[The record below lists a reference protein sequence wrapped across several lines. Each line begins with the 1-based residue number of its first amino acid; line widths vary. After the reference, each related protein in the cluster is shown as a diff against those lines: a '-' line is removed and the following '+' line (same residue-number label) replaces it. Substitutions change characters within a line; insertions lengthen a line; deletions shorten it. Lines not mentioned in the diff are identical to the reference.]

1 MRGRSGGHARFEVR
15 GGRSDGRR
23 LGLDGAGALRR
34 GVSGERRAPRS
45 WRVYGRRLWWWV
57 GREGGRRVVS
67 RWWRSATPRRRNAK
81 FVAVGD
87 GRLVEVGVIIGGR
100 V

>member
-1 MRGRSGGHARFEVR
+1 MVA
-15 GGRSDGRR
+15 
-23 LGLDGAGALRR
+23 
-34 GVSGERRAPRS
+34 ERN
-45 WRVYGRRLWWWV
+45 
-57 GREGGRRVVS
+57 
-67 RWWRSATPRRRNAK
+67 PRRRNAE